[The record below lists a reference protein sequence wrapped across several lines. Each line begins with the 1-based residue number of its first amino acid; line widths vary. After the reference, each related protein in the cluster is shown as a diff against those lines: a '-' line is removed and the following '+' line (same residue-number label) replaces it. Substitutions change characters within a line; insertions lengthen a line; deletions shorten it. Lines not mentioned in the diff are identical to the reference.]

1 MPWAFPFL
9 LLSLLLHG
17 FEQMPALPANMGD
30 SMRDKF
36 NVDFDRVAET
46 LLPKNAYRLADVE
59 HLIEKVGYDLVRFRD
74 NQDTDQLWKVQEG
87 ADGPVIVALYGEDG
101 SIISESDTQSKNDWE
116 AVPDKTAMHIY
127 YKGEPLVILSAQ
139 EMGIPNEELNIARRW
154 LPAKL
159 AGDEELQTALLS
171 KVTSNVRKL
180 IAQRFPELTKVANL
194 PDEDEELIERVAYEG
209 MDYEQMQGMTF
220 PDQPTGVDL
229 DKVEKLADALTGK
242 LSPEELEELADTLYN
257 RVANQRV

>member
-74 NQDTDQLWKVQEG
+74 NQDTDQLWKIQEG
-87 ADGPVIVALYGEDG
+87 ADGPVIVALYGNDG
-101 SIISESDTQSKNDWE
+101 NLVTESDSQPKGDWE

-139 EMGIPNEELNIARRW
+139 EMGIPNEELGIARRW

-159 AGDEELQTALLS
+159 AGNEDLQTALLS
-171 KVTSNVRKL
+171 KVATNVRKL
-180 IAQRFPELTKVANL
+180 ITQRFPELTKVANL
-194 PDEDEELIERVAYEG
+194 PDDDEELIQRIAYEG
-209 MDYEQMQGMTF
+209 MDYDEMQGMSF
-220 PDQPTGVDL
+220 PDAPTNMDL
-229 DKVEKLADALTGK
+229 AKLEKLADALLEK
-242 LSPEELEELADTLYN
+242 LEPGEVEELADILYN
-257 RVANQRV
+257 RVANQRG